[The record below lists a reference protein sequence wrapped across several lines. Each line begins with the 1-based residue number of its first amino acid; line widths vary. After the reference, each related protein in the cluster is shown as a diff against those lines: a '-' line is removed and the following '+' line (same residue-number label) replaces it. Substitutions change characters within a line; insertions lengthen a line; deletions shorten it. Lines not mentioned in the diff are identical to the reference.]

1 MQNPETPNISRSEDS
16 SKHNRAFDTRRDN
29 DTFIVPSITIYDID
43 YAILYFLQ
51 NRITPQIEEN
61 GVTVNV
67 PIIFANGEKW
77 VQIQRQGF
85 LRDSNRKIM
94 APLISIRRIS
104 MVEDDRFSK
113 LRISNNKDGANS
125 LIIYPVTQRSSEH
138 DIPRANTQQSYE
150 YYVSA
155 IPTNVRVSYE
165 LILWA
170 DKVHQLNSI
179 VESIVPNDNVPWGDV
194 FQFVTKIQDYS
205 FDITNNIGED
215 RIARCTIP
223 IQVDAFLQP
232 EFNLKESVVQ
242 KAHTL
247 KRIVLKNEV
256 EQENFIVDYLPKE
269 IRPSE
274 ERLLQ
279 RTLNNKMNNY

>member
-1 MQNPETPNISRSEDS
+1 MQNPQTPNISRSEDNS
-16 SKHNRAFDTRRDN
+16 AKNRAYDTRRDN

-43 YAILYFLQ
+43 YAILFFLQ
-51 NRITPQIEEN
+51 NKITPQIEEN
-61 GVTVNV
+61 GNLLNV
-67 PIIFANGEKW
+67 PVIFANGEKW
-77 VQIQRQGF
+77 VQIQRQGY

-94 APLISIRRIS
+94 APLISIRRVS
-104 MVEDDRFSK
+104 MVEDERFSK
-113 LRISNNKDGANS
+113 LRISNDKDGANS
-125 LIIYPVTQRSSEH
+125 LIIYPIAQKNSQH
-138 DIPRANTQQSYE
+138 DVPRENTQQSFD

-170 DKVHQLNSI
+170 DKVHQLNTI

-223 IQVDAFLQP
+223 IQVDGFLQP
-232 EFNLKESVVQ
+232 EFNLKESTVQ

-247 KRIVLKNEV
+247 KRIVWKNEV
-256 EQENFIVDYLPKE
+256 EQENFTVDYIPKE
-269 IRPSE
+269 IRPSQ
-274 ERLLQ
+274 ERLLH
-279 RTLNNKMNNY
+279 RELRDRMNNY